1 MPIRS
6 VCLVL
11 GIFLPLAGLQAA
23 SVYRTVD
30 AQGNVI
36 FTDKPIENSQR
47 IELEPLSVVP
57 SPEPLSSTSS
67 SNDVAADDSAPSDNA
82 GSTASGPF
90 MLYSTFRIVSPQDG
104 ETLPTGVAGSV
115 KVELDI
121 DPDLRDGHR
130 VRLLLDGQIGQSAMH
145 TKAFML
151 TGLERGEHRL
161 RAELLDASGNVR
173 HRSAPIT
180 LYVQRASV
188 NLPANP
194 NNPAG
199 LPPSRTGN

>member
-1 MPIRS
+1 MSIRS
-6 VCLVL
+6 LCLML
-11 GIFLPLAGLQAA
+11 GICLPLAGLQAA

-30 AQGNVI
+30 AQGNVT
-36 FTDKPIENSQR
+36 FTDRPIENSER
-47 IELEPLSVVP
+47 IELEPLPVVP
-57 SPEPLSSTSS
+57 SPESLSITPTGSGE
-67 SNDVAADDSAPSDNA
+67 VADDTTSGDNA
-82 GSTASGPF
+82 SAAAGPF
-90 MLYSTFRIVSPQDG
+90 MPYSTFRIVSPQD
-104 ETLPTGVAGSV
+104 ETMLPTGYAGSV
-115 KVELDI
+115 QVELDI
-121 DPDLRDGHR
+121 APDLRDDHR
-130 VRLLLDGQIGQSAMH
+130 VRLLLDGQISQSAMH
-145 TKAFML
+145 TQAFML
-151 TGLERGEHRL
+151 TNLDRGEHRL

>member
-6 VCLVL
+6 MCLML
-11 GIFLPLAGLQAA
+11 GLCLPLAGLQAA
-23 SVYRTVD
+23 SVYRSVD

-36 FTDKPIENSQR
+36 FTDKPIENSER
-47 IELEPLSVVP
+47 IELEPLTVVP
-57 SPEPLSSTSS
+57 SPEPLSSIPADS
-67 SNDVAADDSAPSDNA
+67 DEAADDAASGDSAGA
-82 GSTASGPF
+82 VSGPF
-90 MLYSTFRIVSPQDG
+90 MPYSTFRIVSPQD
-104 ETLPTGVAGSV
+104 EQTLPTGVAGNV
-115 KVELDI
+115 QVELEI
-121 DPDLRDGHR
+121 DPDLRDDHR
-130 VRLLLDGQIGQSAMH
+130 VRLLLDGEISQSAMH

-151 TGLERGEHRL
+151 TNLDRGEHRL

-199 LPPSRTGN
+199 LPPSRTDN